1 MKNLFIQLNEEKKGE
16 IIIFVEAVLW
26 SLFPVVAILSF
37 KTISPLLSL
46 AWSTLF
52 MTLFFGVILFFKK
65 GWQDLRNREVLKD
78 ILLATLILGI
88 IYYLFYFIG
97 LRYTTA
103 GNASL
108 IAQTEIFFSFLFFNI
123 WHKKY
128 ISLEHI
134 AGAILMLFGAG
145 IVLYPNVNN
154 FQIGDLMILTAS
166 FIAPLGNF
174 FQRRAR
180 RKVKSEAIL
189 FVRSLISMPVIFILA
204 YFAKVNFAS
213 INFDKTFLLLIINGI
228 FLIGLSKL
236 LWVEGIY
243 RINVMKAN
251 ALNSI
256 APLST
261 LLFAW
266 MLIGDIPTKFQLL
279 SFVPMFFGVILLS
292 MNKKRIVFKL

>member
-1 MKNLFIQLNEEKKGE
+1 MKNLFSQLNEEKKGE
-16 IIIFVEAVLW
+16 IIILVEAILW
-26 SLFPVVAILSF
+26 SLFPVVTILSF
-37 KTISPLLSL
+37 KSISPILSL
-46 AWSTLF
+46 AWSSLF
-52 MTLFFGVILFFKK
+52 MTIFFGVILFFKK
-65 GWQDLRNREVLKD
+65 GWQDLHNKETLKD

-88 IYYLFYFIG
+88 VYYLFYFFG

-123 WHKKY
+123 WHREY
-128 ISLEHI
+128 ISFEHI
-134 AGAILMLFGAG
+134 VGAILMLIGAG
-145 IVLYPNVNN
+145 IVLYPNVHN
-154 FQIGDLMILTAS
+154 FQMGDLMILTAS

-180 RKVKSEAIL
+180 KKVKSEAIL
-189 FVRSLISMPVIFILA
+189 FVRSLISTPVIFVVA
-204 YFAKVNFAS
+204 YFTRANFSS
-213 INFDKTFLLLIINGI
+213 INFDKTLI
-228 FLIGLSKL
+228 FLIVNGVLLLGLSKL
-236 LWVEGIY
+236 LWVEGIH

-266 MLIGDIPTKFQLL
+266 MLIGDIPNKFQLL
-279 SFVPMFFGVILLS
+279 SFVPMFFGIILLS
-292 MNKKRIVFKL
+292 RNKENIINK

>member
-1 MKNLFIQLNEEKKGE
+1 
-16 IIIFVEAVLW
+16 
-26 SLFPVVAILSF
+26 
-37 KTISPLLSL
+37 
-46 AWSTLF
+46 
-52 MTLFFGVILFFKK
+52 
-65 GWQDLRNREVLKD
+65 
-78 ILLATLILGI
+78 
-88 IYYLFYFIG
+88 

-123 WHKKY
+123 WHKEY
-128 ISLEHI
+128 ISFEHI
-134 AGAILMLFGAG
+134 MGAILMLIGAG
-145 IVLYPNVNN
+145 IVLYPNVHN

-166 FIAPLGNF
+166 LIAPLGNF

-180 RKVKSEAIL
+180 KKVKSEAIL
-189 FVRSLISMPVIFILA
+189 FVRSLISTPVIFIVA

-213 INFDKTFLLLIINGI
+213 INFDKTLMLLIINGI
-228 FLIGLSKL
+228 LLLGLSKL
-236 LWVEGIY
+236 LWVEGIH

-279 SFVPMFFGVILLS
+279 AFIPMFFGVILLS
-292 MNKKRIVFKL
+292 MNKKKNFRQFFCKSFSRLCFPIGKHRQKTESCQISDIVCKQYLTCDKPIN